1 MLDIKKERKKRGWSQ
16 EKLAKLLGV
25 SRGTIVNYENDG
37 VIPETKR
44 PMLNR
49 IFGNKDNDA
58 CSSIYLEKDGTKI
71 SLRELA
77 VFFVENQD
85 VFMQNSVLRLA
96 IDKMVA
102 QKLNEKLQ
110 EIISKHDLD
119 R

>member
-1 MLDIKKERKKRGWSQ
+1 LDIKKERKNRGWSQ

-49 IFGNKDNDA
+49 IFGDKESDA
-58 CSSIYLEKDGTKI
+58 SSSIYLEKDGTKI
-71 SLRELA
+71 PLRELA

-110 EIISKHDLD
+110 DIISKHDLD